1 MVALRRLAKR
11 GQSNAP
17 PFRGI
22 WVEATETGPQER
34 AKMTNQE
41 AIWVAGVIFAAILAD
56 LLLNSGHASL
66 FLIFK
71 LLDLV
76 EYLKFWE

>member
-1 MVALRRLAKR
+1 
-11 GQSNAP
+11 
-17 PFRGI
+17 
-22 WVEATETGPQER
+22 
-34 AKMTNQE
+34 MTNQE